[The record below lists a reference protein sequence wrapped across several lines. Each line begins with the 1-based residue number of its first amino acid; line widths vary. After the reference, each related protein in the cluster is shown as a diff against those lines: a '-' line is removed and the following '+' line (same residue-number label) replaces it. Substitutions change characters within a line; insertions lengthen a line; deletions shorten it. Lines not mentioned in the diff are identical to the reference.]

1 MATRTEIFPLRYTL
15 AKRSG
20 RSLPSMRLFFRKAWC
35 WLAIARQRY
44 RTRQQLA
51 QLDDRA
57 LQDIGL
63 SRADACQEAEKP
75 FWRE

>member
-1 MATRTEIFPLRYTL
+1 
-15 AKRSG
+15 
-20 RSLPSMRLFFRKAWC
+20 MRLFFRKAWC

-75 FWRE
+75 FGGVMDERLVLFVVVMTITPA